1 MKFEYHGQNIS
12 RECFHDFASVT
23 ACRSS
28 DMRGLYGLVELEFK
42 EFLYICWNGEGEP
55 PEMRLNPVFRLLG
68 ALVYGFIGY
77 ELGLAITGTP
87 QLTNWTA
94 PTIWAPMFI
103 GALLGYYLAPWIVIA
118 PAQAA
123 RDSLRSVPMADLL
136 AGTVGLAAGLII
148 AALLAYP
155 ISRLPA
161 PFGPILPFVAVIVF
175 GYLGAAVLVLRKDDF
190 LALIRGTSEKT
201 EAPKVY
207 SAPPSNTLLLDTS
220 VIIDGR
226 VADVAETGFV
236 FAQLVVPRFVLNEL
250 QYIADSADALR
261 RNRGRRGLEVLD
273 RLQQNPEIS
282 LTFVDNDPQD
292 AQQVDDKLVSLAREL
307 NAAVL
312 THDYN
317 LNRVARLQGVKILN
331 INELANAVK
340 SVFLPGED
348 LPIRIIQA
356 GKEIGQ
362 GVGYLE
368 DGTMVVVENG
378 RQFLNQEVLV
388 QVTKVL
394 QTNAGRLVF
403 AIPEPTIEQN

>member
-1 MKFEYHGQNIS
+1 
-12 RECFHDFASVT
+12 
-23 ACRSS
+23 
-28 DMRGLYGLVELEFK
+28 
-42 EFLYICWNGEGEP
+42 
-55 PEMRLNPVFRLLG
+55 MRLSPVFRLLG

-77 ELGLAITGTP
+77 ELGIALTGTD

-94 PTIWAPMFI
+94 PTIWGPMFG
-103 GALLGYYLAPWIVIA
+103 GALLGYFLAPWIVIA

-123 RDSLRSVPMADLL
+123 RDSLRGVPMADLI

-161 PFGPILPFVAVIVF
+161 PFGPILPFVAVILF

-190 LALIRGTSEKT
+190 IALFRGGSPKSET
-201 EAPKVY
+201 PK
-207 SAPPSNTLLLDTS
+207 ATPQRAKPSLLMDTS

-226 VADVAETGFV
+226 VADIAETGFV
-236 FAQLVVPRFVLNEL
+236 PGELIVPRFVLNEL

-261 RNRGRRGLEVLD
+261 RNRGRRGLEILD
-273 RLQQNPEIS
+273 RLQQNPDVTVS
-282 LTFVDNDPQD
+282 FVDNDPQD
-292 AQQVDDKLVSLAREL
+292 AQQVDDKLISLAREMG
-307 NAAVL
+307 AAVI
-312 THDYN
+312 TNDYN

-340 SVFLPGED
+340 SVFLPGEEM
-348 LPIRIIQA
+348 PIRIIQA

-403 AIPEPTIEQN
+403 AIPEPATEQNQ